1 MMLMGYWSCAVQP
14 GTAMTAHGDDEVRRH
29 KGCRTFL
36 LRPRARRPSDPELPP
51 RRSKS
56 TYTLSH
62 PPETARRLFVHAD
75 GTPLSANI
83 AKSVAHEVSEVYPE
97 IRTMTC
103 LNPNVIAANEEQEQL
118 AAALT
123 RYQEYLR
130 AECGFIML
138 DGLPAD
144 SDVGALKLRLEN
156 LFVPLH
162 VIAEPGAD
170 SPAPRKRSG
179 R

>member
-62 PPETARRLFVHAD
+62 PPETARRQCVPGLREGV
-75 GTPLSANI
+75 GQR
-83 AKSVAHEVSEVYPE
+83 VARQWS
-97 IRTMTC
+97 
-103 LNPNVIAANEEQEQL
+103 
-118 AAALT
+118 
-123 RYQEYLR
+123 
-130 AECGFIML
+130 G
-138 DGLPAD
+138 G
-144 SDVGALKLRLEN
+144 GA
-156 LFVPLH
+156 
-162 VIAEPGAD
+162 
-170 SPAPRKRSG
+170 PAPVPFGSLG
-179 R
+179 

>member
-62 PPETARRLFVHAD
+62 PPETARRRNSGCVSVQQFDMDILWAAEEGDPHPGPDRLGLDREFGTFLFEL
-75 GTPLSANI
+75 G
-83 AKSVAHEVSEVYPE
+83 
-97 IRTMTC
+97 
-103 LNPNVIAANEEQEQL
+103 
-118 AAALT
+118 
-123 RYQEYLR
+123 
-130 AECGFIML
+130 
-138 DGLPAD
+138 
-144 SDVGALKLRLEN
+144 
-156 LFVPLH
+156 
-162 VIAEPGAD
+162 
-170 SPAPRKRSG
+170 
-179 R
+179 

>member
-62 PPETARRLFVHAD
+62 PPETARRQKNPLNRGDLSRNMSYAVNVSSKSLAD
-75 GTPLSANI
+75 ALVDKHLLWADRP
-83 AKSVAHEVSEVYPE
+83 
-97 IRTMTC
+97 RT
-103 LNPNVIAANEEQEQL
+103 
-118 AAALT
+118 
-123 RYQEYLR
+123 
-130 AECGFIML
+130 
-138 DGLPAD
+138 
-144 SDVGALKLRLEN
+144 
-156 LFVPLH
+156 
-162 VIAEPGAD
+162 
-170 SPAPRKRSG
+170 
-179 R
+179 